1 MLFSLFRAD
10 GGADDRSVFG
20 DFWFQPITR
29 SGSGLFATPETAL
42 HLSVVYRC
50 LRVLSGTMASL
61 PRCLRQ
67 PKADGRGREVVKKH
81 PLVKILCRRP
91 NRWQNSFEWLAM
103 MIGHAALRGTAYNRI
118 YVDGR
123 GEIEELLPLHPDR
136 MRVELLADGN
146 YRYRHRLPNGGEEI
160 LPPGAVFKF
169 TGLQTNGLTGLSVIE
184 MGRESIGEGLAQ
196 QQYGARFI
204 ANDARPGVWIEY
216 QGTFRDQAARKAFL
230 DSYQQGMNGPNRGK
244 AAVMEGGMKL
254 HELGLKNTDAQFLEG
269 RKEKVIDICRW
280 FGVPPHIAFALER
293 ATNNNIEQ
301 LSIEFDRYT
310 LREWVE
316 CLEAAV
322 EGQLLT
328 EEEQE
333 AGLELELDMDALSRG
348 DMKSR
353 GEFYNTGITAGWL
366 TRNEAREREGLDPLD
381 DLDEPLQ
388 PLNMVPAG
396 TEPAK
401 PEPDDKP
408 EPNEEAA
415 ARARALTVS
424 IAGRVVRRETAAL
437 RKAVAKQGQ
446 TNITLKTWLADF
458 YGEHVDYVAESLLCD
473 VGIAAAWCD
482 RQRSEIEA
490 ELQRVDG
497 TSPGERLNG
506 LLDAWDQAAAAEL
519 AARVGVHMSAQD
531 QLPAAIGAL
540 ARAVARPAPAP
551 VVNNA
556 LNVAPAA
563 PAVVENH
570 NHIEGATVNVPKQ
583 DAPVVNNSVSVRGY
597 PLETK
602 ETIARAENGEMTEVT
617 RTVTKE

>member
-29 SGSGLFATPETAL
+29 SASGVFATPETAL
-42 HLSVVYRC
+42 HLPVVYRC
-50 LRVLSGTMASL
+50 LRVLSGTIASL
-61 PRCLRQ
+61 PRCIRK
-67 PKADGRGREVVKKH
+67 PKAGGRGREIVRKH
-81 PLVKILCRRP
+81 PLMRVLCGRA

-103 MIGHAALRGTAYNRI
+103 MIGHVALRGTGYNRI
-118 YVDGR
+118 YVDGK
-123 GEIEELLPLHPDR
+123 GDIAELLPMHPDR
-136 MRVELLADGN
+136 TRVELLASGAYR
-146 YRYRHRLPNGGEEI
+146 YRYRHPDGSEEI
-160 LPPGAVFKF
+160 LPPGAVFKL
-169 TGLQTNGLTGLSVIE
+169 TGLQGNGLTGLSVIE
-184 MGRESIGEGLAQ
+184 IGRESLGEGLAQ

-204 ANDARPGVWIEY
+204 ANDARPSMWIEY
-216 QGTFRDQAARKAFL
+216 QGTFKDPEARKAFL
-230 DSYQQGMNGPNRGK
+230 ESYQQGMNGPNRGK

-254 HELGLKNTDAQFLEG
+254 HELGIKNTDAQFLEG
-269 RKEKVIDICRW
+269 RKDKAIDICRW
-280 FGVPPHIAFALER
+280 FGVPPHIAFALEK

-316 CLEAAV
+316 CIEAAI
-322 EGQLLT
+322 EDQLLT
-328 EEEQE
+328 DEERDQ
-333 AGLELELDMDALSRG
+333 ELEVEFDMDSMARG
-348 DMKSR
+348 DMKAR
-353 GEFYNTGITAGWL
+353 GEFYNSGINAGWL

-381 DLDEPLQ
+381 ELDEPLQ

-396 TEPAK
+396 TEPQPK

-408 EPNEEAA
+408 EPNEEAE

-424 IAGRVVRRETAAL
+424 IAGRVVRKETSAL
-437 RKAVAKQGQ
+437 RKGFAKHVRAGDRWRTDGAWAVFVHE
-446 TNITLKTWLADF
+446 F
-458 YGEHVDYVAESLLCD
+458 YSEHVDYVMGSLLCAPE
-473 VGIAAAWCD
+473 IAAAWCD
-482 RQRSEIEA
+482 RQRDEVLSAREEA
-490 ELQRVDG
+490 P
-497 TSPGERLNG
+497 T

-531 QLPAAIGAL
+531 QMPAAIGAL
-540 ARAVARPAPAP
+540 ARAMARPAPAP

-583 DAPVVNNSVSVRGY
+583 DAPVVNTSLTVRGY

-602 ETIARAENGEMTEVT
+602 ETIARADNGEMTEVT